1 MTDPVKPKQKRPK
14 LEVFEREKR
23 FIDEYL
29 IDFNAA
35 RAARDIGVG
44 EPHAYSGWRYLRRP
58 RVQEMLKQARAE
70 MSQRTKLTAEWL
82 EKRYLLEA
90 LTAPTASGRLAA
102 LQRLERR
109 LPDWSAPESVEFS
122 DVTNMSAEQRIARRM
137 ALIAEALKRSKEK

>member
-1 MTDPVKPKQKRPK
+1 MKPEKPPEKRPK
-14 LEVFEREKR
+14 LAVFDRERR
-23 FIDEYL
+23 FVDEYL

-35 RAARDIGVG
+35 RAARDTGLG
-44 EPHAYSGWRYLRRP
+44 EPYAYSGYRYLQRA
-58 RVQEMLKQARAE
+58 RVQGFLKQARAE